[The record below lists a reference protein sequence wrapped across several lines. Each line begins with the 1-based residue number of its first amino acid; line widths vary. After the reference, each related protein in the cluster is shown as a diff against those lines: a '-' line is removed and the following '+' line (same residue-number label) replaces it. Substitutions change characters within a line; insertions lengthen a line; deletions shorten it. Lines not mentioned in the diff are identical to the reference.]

1 MNSKVHV
8 PAASLSPA
16 DLTFLADAARYLE
29 RPTFLIKATNLVG
42 KPTEAILNALPG
54 RVHDLVAQQT
64 HAALQAALKL
74 AVRSLSSP
82 QPSALG
88 RWSLAVGPR
97 AHVALASA
105 SGAVGGLF
113 GLPGAAAEIPV
124 TTTLMMRSIAQI
136 AERNGSSL
144 HDPET
149 LMHCLAVFS
158 FGSPRLE
165 AMDSAFLSSRLA
177 IAEELRLASAFIA
190 KNGAGA
196 IAAAIKSG
204 TAPVLVR
211 FLGRVA
217 AQFQIVV
224 TEKLAAQAVPVAG
237 ALAGSL
243 VNAAFTDH
251 FNRVAEFHFGIMRL
265 ERLYGRNVVQTAY
278 REAVER
284 TKQRS
289 NDGGPPSTA

>member
-1 MNSKVHV
+1 MSSKVTV
-8 PAASLSPA
+8 PQTSLSPA

-29 RPTFLIKATNLVG
+29 RPTFLIKAANLVG
-42 KPTEAILNALPG
+42 KPTELVLNSLPG

-64 HAALQAALKL
+64 QAALKAALKL
-74 AVRSLSSP
+74 AVRSLSRPEGSTF
-82 QPSALG
+82 G
-88 RWSLAVGPR
+88 RWSLASGPR

-136 AERNGSSL
+136 AERNGSDL
-144 HDPET
+144 RDPET
-149 LMHCLAVFS
+149 LMHCLSVFS
-158 FGSPRLE
+158 FGSPKLE
-165 AMDSAFLSSRLA
+165 AMESAFLSSRLA

-190 KNGAGA
+190 KNGASA
-196 IAAAIKSG
+196 IAAAVKNG

-211 FLGRVA
+211 FLSRVA

-237 ALAGSL
+237 ALVGSL

-251 FNRVAEFHFGIMRL
+251 FNRVAEFHFGILRL
-265 ERLYGRNVVQTAY
+265 ERLYGSEVVQTAY
-278 REAVER
+278 RDAVER
-284 TKQRS
+284 AKQRA
-289 NDGGPPSTA
+289 NE